1 MEGSLTEHQPAAMI
15 TYRDLTLALRDVG
28 LTPHSLVLAHVC
40 LDGMEPIR
48 GGADAVLGA
57 LLSSCQALVMPTF
70 TTRTLI
76 VPRTGPPDN
85 GLAYDQEE
93 ANAHAE
99 VFDPDMPADPT
110 MGEVAEA
117 LRHHPVARRSSHP
130 VLSFSGIRA
139 DEALEAQS
147 IDDPWAPIAA
157 LAEAD
162 ADVLLLGADHTAN
175 VSLHYAEKLAGR
187 KQFLRW
193 ALVPGRIV
201 ACPDFPGCAD
211 GFPAIG
217 PRLEG
222 VSRLATL
229 GRTTV
234 ELTPLRD
241 LIHIA
246 VGWIRQDP
254 RALLCDR
261 PDCLLCR
268 DVRAALRTAE

>member
-1 MEGSLTEHQPAAMI
+1 MI
-15 TYRDLTLALRDVG
+15 TFRDLTRALREVG
-28 LTPHSLVLAHVC
+28 LTPDSIVLAHVA
-40 LDGMEPIR
+40 LDGLEPIR
-48 GGADAVLGA
+48 GGPEAVLGA

-70 TTRTLI
+70 TTRTMI

-85 GLAYDQEE
+85 GLTYDQEE
-93 ANAHAE
+93 ANAQAE
-99 VFDPDMPADPT
+99 IFDPDMPADPD

-117 LRHHPVARRSSHP
+117 LRQHPEAHRSSHP
-130 VLSFSGIRA
+130 ILSFSGIRA
-139 DEALEAQS
+139 DEALLAQTL
-147 IDDPWAPIAA
+147 DDPWAPIAV

-211 GFPAIG
+211 GFPAIA

-222 VSRLATL
+222 VSRLASL
-229 GRTTV
+229 GQATI
-234 ELTPLRD
+234 ELVPLRD
-241 LIHIA
+241 LIHVA
-246 VGWIRQDP
+246 VGWMRQDP

-261 PDCLLCR
+261 PDCPRCR
-268 DVRAALRTAE
+268 DVRAAIRHTA